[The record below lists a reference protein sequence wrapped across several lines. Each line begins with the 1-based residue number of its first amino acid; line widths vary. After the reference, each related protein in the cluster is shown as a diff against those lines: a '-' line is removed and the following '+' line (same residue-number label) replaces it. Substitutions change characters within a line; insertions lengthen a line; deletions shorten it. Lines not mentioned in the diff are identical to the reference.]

1 VSGTLPGTKDE
12 KIAPNSLETTS
23 PPADSSPNRTVNE
36 PSTGSAAAPS
46 PPRSPLDG
54 CPVPISWQIVLR
66 EFREKAP
73 LQSIPHPTGP
83 IEFRTWGNGPPVYFF
98 NGLGGVSDHFALLT
112 HLMRDQF
119 RCVVVEFPGV
129 KQIGGRSFSLTLD
142 DLSNRAV
149 ALADH
154 FGDRTFYLFATSLGS
169 LVTWNLLSRF
179 PDRVN
184 KVVITGGFAHRS
196 LSLAER
202 FLIKAG
208 RLLPFRLRS
217 LPLAK
222 TVHKATFG
230 PWFPPNDPTRWN
242 FFSDMAEEVPVRDL
256 AWRGKLIR
264 DNDLTNLLPNIN
276 TPVLL
281 IQGEGDGIVSG
292 KCRDVLH
299 ANLPQSQIEMMANTG
314 HLPHIT
320 HPHRL
325 GKSIRNFFLPPQTR
339 EIIVSK

>member
-1 VSGTLPGTKDE
+1 MSGPLPGTQDE
-12 KIAPNSLETTS
+12 KIVPILPETPF
-23 PPADSSPNRTVNE
+23 PPADPPPNRTIGELPAE
-36 PSTGSAAAPS
+36 PLTPPS

-54 CPVPISWQIVLR
+54 CPIPISWEVVLR
-66 EFREKAP
+66 EFRETAP
-73 LQSIPHPTGP
+73 LQSIHHPTGP
-83 IEFRTWGNGPPVYFF
+83 IEFRAWGNGPPVYFF

-129 KQIGGRSFSLTLD
+129 KQIGDRCFSLKLD

-154 FGDRTFYLFATSLGS
+154 FGDRNFYLFATSLGS
-169 LVTWNLLSRF
+169 LVSWNLLSRF

-202 FLIKAG
+202 FLIQAG
-208 RLLPFRLRS
+208 RFLPLRLRS

-222 TVHKATFG
+222 TVHQATFS
-230 PWFPPNDPTRWN
+230 PWFPPNDPTRWK
-242 FFSDMAEEVPVRDL
+242 FFADPAEEVPVRDL

-264 DNDLTNLLPNIN
+264 DNDLTNLLSKIE

-299 ANLPQSQIEMMANTG
+299 ANLPHSQIEMMANTG

-325 GKSIRNFFLPPQTR
+325 GKSIRNFFLPP
-339 EIIVSK
+339 EVAK